1 MGYQYLD
8 MDTYKRKSHFT
19 YFNSLAYPYV
29 GVTVNVDITELLKRI
44 KSEGWSF
51 FFTVCYCVSEAAN
64 EVPEF
69 RQRIIDDK
77 IVEFDRCKTSHTVG
91 LEDGTYCYCTL
102 DSNRPFAE
110 YLPYALRQ
118 QESAKQKKSIE
129 ENESDVYDKLFIST
143 LPWLSYTALIQ
154 PVPVPA
160 DSNPRITWGKYF
172 IQENRVL
179 MPVSVLCHHGLVDGI
194 HIAEFYKQLEEQLR
208 QLT

>member
-44 KSEGWSF
+44 KSEGLPF

-91 LEDGTYCYCTL
+91 IRGRNL
-102 DSNRPFAE
+102 
-110 YLPYALRQ
+110 LPLHPGQ
-118 QESAKQKKSIE
+118 Q
-129 ENESDVYDKLFIST
+129 
-143 LPWLSYTALIQ
+143 
-154 PVPVPA
+154 
-160 DSNPRITWGKYF
+160 
-172 IQENRVL
+172 
-179 MPVSVLCHHGLVDGI
+179 
-194 HIAEFYKQLEEQLR
+194 
-208 QLT
+208 